1 MKWRV
6 VMEVTVADGA
16 VRVHE
21 IGGGAPIDEYSPR
34 TVGLTLA
41 EGKLVL
47 AGLQHHLVQAQTE
60 DHCRRRRRCH
70 RCGTPRPIKDQRSRR
85 LLSLFGTVEVSAP
98 RFKPCRCAVTCC
110 RTLSPVSEIMPDRC
124 TPEYERIVA
133 KMGASLPYRRVRTLL
148 SEFFPL
154 DDVPS
159 VETARQ
165 RTIRVGARLEKE
177 AVTSANVVGTTLMD
191 TKSIALSIDG
201 GHVRSARQYQGRSFE
216 VLLAQVTNDD
226 GEQIVF
232 SSVPAE
238 AISQRDQLRG
248 VLHKL
253 GATAVTPATIL
264 SDGAEGPRALG
275 EAASPG
281 PTRHVLDWFHLS
293 MRIQHVDQATKSWPE
308 VSADDRRT
316 GTKLVETIDRIR
328 WRLWHGQVARG
339 LDLIGETS
347 VTLDSVA
354 NGKKPAA
361 VAARKVARLL
371 RDLETYVCGQS
382 DIIID
387 YATARRQ
394 DEPISTAV
402 TESTVQW
409 LLHRRMNAQQHMRWS
424 PRGAHLMLK
433 VRTATAKG
441 RLSGIT
447 RSPSGGPAVRSGARR
462 DDPQVLDGL
471 MRTRRASRQFRPSS

>member
-6 VMEVTVADGA
+6 VMEVTRADGA

-21 IGGGAPIDEYSPR
+21 IGGGAAVDEYSPQ

-60 DHCRRRRRCH
+60 DHCCRRRRCQ
-70 RCGTPRPIKDQRSRR
+70 RCGAPRPIKDKRSRR
-85 LLSLFGTVEVSAP
+85 LLSLFGTVNVSAP
-98 RFKPCRCAVTCC
+98 RFEPCRCAVT
-110 RTLSPVSEIMPDRC
+110 RRQTLSPVSEIMPDRC
-124 TPEYERIVA
+124 TPEYERVVA
-133 KMGASLPYRRVRTLL
+133 KMGASLPYRRARTLL
-148 SEFFPL
+148 SEFLPL
-154 DDVPS
+154 DDIPS

-177 AVTSANVVGTTLMD
+177 AVTSAKVAEPTSVGTE
-191 TKSIALSIDG
+191 SIALSIDG
-201 GHVRSARQYQGRSFE
+201 GHVRSVRRYQVRSFE

-226 GEQIVF
+226 GKQMVF

-238 AISQRDQLRG
+238 AISQPDQLRG
-248 VLHKL
+248 VLHIL
-253 GATAVTPATIL
+253 GATAVTPVTIL
-264 SDGAEGPRALG
+264 SDGAGGPRALG

-281 PTRHVLDWFHLS
+281 PTHHVLDWFHLS
-293 MRIQHVDQATKSWPE
+293 MRIQHVDQAAKSWPE
-308 VSADDRRT
+308 VSADDRQT
-316 GTKLVETIDRIR
+316 GADLVEIIDRIR
-328 WRLWHGQVARG
+328 WRLWHGQVARA
-339 LDLIGETS
+339 LDLIGETL
-347 VTLDSVA
+347 VTLDGVA
-354 NGKKPAA
+354 NSKELAA

-371 RDLETYVCGQS
+371 RDLETYICGQS

-387 YATARRQ
+387 YATARQ
-394 DEPISTAV
+394 EDEPISTAV

-433 VRTATAKG
+433 VRTATANG
-441 RLSGIT
+441 TLERDH
-447 RSPSGGPAVRSGARR
+447 AVAERWARR
-462 DDPQVLDGL
+462 PF
-471 MRTRRASRQFRPSS
+471 RRAA